1 MPSTAAPERESPAAA
16 AQLKLL
22 ERRWTAPLV
31 KAGWTALPSV
41 VLEKQV
47 VLGLLP
53 IDVNILMQI
62 AKHWWG
68 TESAPPFP
76 AIDSIAAAIGVTGR
90 TVQRRITAMEKAKL
104 IERNPRYYALGGQK
118 SNAYTFNGLIEQ
130 CQPFA
135 AEALTER
142 TRGKSRGRARIRRR
156 QPLKVVK

>member
-1 MPSTAAPERESPAAA
+1 MPSTVATERNSPAPA

-22 ERRWTAPLV
+22 ERRWTAVLV
-31 KAGWTALPSV
+31 KAGWTALPSI
-41 VLEKQV
+41 VLEKQAA
-47 VLGLLP
+47 LGLKP

-76 AIDSIAAAIGVTGR
+76 SIDSIAATIGVAAR
-90 TVQRRITAMEKAKL
+90 TVQRHISAMEKAKL

-118 SNAYTFNGLIEQ
+118 SNAYTFKGLIEQ

-135 AEALTER
+135 EEALTER
-142 TRGKSRGRARIRRR
+142 TRHTANNRARIRRKK
-156 QPLKVVK
+156 PLKLVK